1 VRGAPSS
8 SSPLKSRATGLCS
21 WWRRQH
27 QRQHYRRLGFRRR
40 RRCSSPGVTQVL
52 TPPSTSAPLPVPRL
66 YFPCAVPC
74 SVCARISVRV
84 PAGVRRRVP
93 ADLFRISA
101 HRPLPIFS
109 LLPLLALARSSSS
122 SVSASCVTP
131 AATHSSLTVPI
142 YFSATTVT
150 SAPSTA
156 PNLNAQASY
165 RASMQNNEPDASLGF
180 SLWHNNN
187 RNDSVQVTS
196 ASHRVDLRC
205 SFGLFSDTL
214 GLIPAISP
222 S

>member
-1 VRGAPSS
+1 VFVVEATALPTPRV
-8 SSPLKSRATGLCS
+8 SPPPPPPPLQFTGRDPGTHPAL
-21 WWRRQH
+21 H
-27 QRQHYRRLGFRRR
+27 I
-40 RRCSSPGVTQVL
+40 CSSTRP
-52 TPPSTSAPLPVPRL
+52 APLLPLRRPLLRL
-66 YFPCAVPC
+66 RAKFG
-74 SVCARISVRV
+74 AR
-84 PAGVRRRVP
+84 AGGGSVRRRVP

-109 LLPLLALARSSSS
+109 LLLVLVLVLARSSS

-131 AATHSSLTVPI
+131 AAPHSSLTVPI

-205 SFGLFSDTL
+205 SFGLFRDTL